1 MLLSKEQSLNRI
13 YLSLSYITKPN
24 SFRCKQRFRCN
35 PELLSIQYIVEVYIT
50 CGENPLLLSLPHHM
64 IPITQGLFGTIKNCT
79 CRDCTCC
86 NTNLYVDKT
95 QEYSVNICDS
105 LFR

>member
-1 MLLSKEQSLNRI
+1 MLLSKEQSLIGYICLYFISLNPIASDVNRG
-13 YLSLSYITKPN
+13 SDV
-24 SFRCKQRFRCN
+24 N

-79 CRDCTCC
+79 CSDCACC
-86 NTNLYVDKT
+86 NTNLCVDKT